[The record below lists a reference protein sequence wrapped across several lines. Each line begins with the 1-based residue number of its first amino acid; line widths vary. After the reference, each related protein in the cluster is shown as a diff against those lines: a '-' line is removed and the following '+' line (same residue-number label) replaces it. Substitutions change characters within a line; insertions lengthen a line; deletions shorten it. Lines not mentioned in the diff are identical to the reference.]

1 MAITMQINKPPVAED
16 LTFLESL
23 DATRQ
28 ASGHF
33 GFKAFG
39 LGLRAF
45 GCLGFRAVGS
55 EVYCLGV
62 M

>member
-1 MAITMQINKPPVAED
+1 MKQESSNIRSNMKKKPPLAKD

-39 LGLRAF
+39 LGIRAP
-45 GCLGFRAVGS
+45 R
-55 EVYCLGV
+55 GV
-62 M
+62 